1 MKKQK
6 NIEWQF
12 PEYNQY
18 ERSRVWY
25 IAMLVLLGGLLI
37 YSILTGNFLFAIILV
52 LVVFISVLQRFQPP
66 LTIVAGID
74 EKGLQIGKKNIPF
87 RDLEKFWL
95 VYDPP
100 ATKFLYVTFKKGL
113 RDNLAIPL
121 EDANPFDVRAALKE
135 FLAEDLSMEK
145 EDLNEQLERILRV

>member
-18 ERSRVWY
+18 ERSRAWY
-25 IAMLVLLGGLLI
+25 VAMLILLGGLLL
-37 YSILTGNFLFAIILV
+37 YSVLTGNFLFAIILV

-66 LTIVAGID
+66 LAVDASID
-74 EKGLQIGKKNIPF
+74 EKGLQIGKKYIPF

-100 ATKFLYVTFKKGL
+100 TTKVLYVTFKKGL
-113 RDNLAIPL
+113 KDNLAIPL
-121 EDANPFDVRAALKE
+121 EDADPLDIRAALKE
-135 FLAEDLSMEK
+135 FLAEDLSKEE